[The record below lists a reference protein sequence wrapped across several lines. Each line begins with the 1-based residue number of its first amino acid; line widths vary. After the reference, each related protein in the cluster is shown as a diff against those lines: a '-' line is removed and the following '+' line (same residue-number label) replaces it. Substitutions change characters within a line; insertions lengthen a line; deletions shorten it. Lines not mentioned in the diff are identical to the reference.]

1 MICQRITLFYLCLS
15 ETSIFMKSSA
25 IVLTIYF
32 L

>member
-1 MICQRITLFYLCLS
+1 
-15 ETSIFMKSSA
+15 MKSSA